1 MSAFAEF
8 RPRGARAC
16 RHLAAVAAVLL
27 LGASSVDAQEM
38 ITVVVDKAQLV
49 RLDADAVDLVI
60 GDEAG
65 SAIFE
70 HALPQPRQLY
80 LLGRSPG
87 ETNLYVL
94 DEEGNEIFYAD
105 VVVVPNSQR
114 RVTVNRG
121 VAEAILTCAP
131 RCTPLPAAAPPGAA
145 APPPAPSAP

>member
-1 MSAFAEF
+1 MSAIAEF

-27 LGASSVDAQEM
+27 LGAPSVDAQET

-49 RLDADAVDLVI
+49 RLDADAGNLVI
-60 GDEAG
+60 GEAG
-65 SAIFE
+65 AAILDV
-70 HALPQPRQLY
+70 AIPVPRQIY

-87 ETNLYVL
+87 ETNFYVL
-94 DEEGNEIFYAD
+94 DDEGNEIFHAD

-121 VAEAILTCAP
+121 VAEAIWTCAP

-145 APPPAPSAP
+145 APPPAPTAP